1 MSKSI
6 FLIWSPALLGVLL
19 VVVVKVDLYQF
30 TNQSIEVQ
38 TMLSRELPI
47 VFIGLLFSALIFIS
61 SIYRLI
67 KKQWFRAILSVVSPI
82 AFIILFGV
90 GGAIGGAYLNAT

>member
-1 MSKSI
+1 M
-6 FLIWSPALLGVLL
+6 
-19 VVVVKVDLYQF
+19 VVAKVDLYQF

-47 VFIGLLFSALIFIS
+47 VLIGLLFSALILIS
-61 SIYRLI
+61 GIYRLM
-67 KKQWFRAILSVVSPI
+67 KRQWFMAIQSVVSPTI
-82 AFIILFGV
+82 FMILFGV